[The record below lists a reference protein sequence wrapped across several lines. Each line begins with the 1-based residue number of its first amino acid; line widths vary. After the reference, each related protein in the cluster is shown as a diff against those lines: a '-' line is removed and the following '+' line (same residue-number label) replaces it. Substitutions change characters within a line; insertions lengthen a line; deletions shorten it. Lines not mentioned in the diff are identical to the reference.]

1 MSREGQETFIK
12 LFKNGLKGGYIGL
25 SATPDKLYRSLSK
38 VDELHVKVYDLHWF
52 IVSKGKILFGRFE
65 EYHYVRV

>member
-38 VDELHVKVYDLHWF
+38 VDELHVKVYDLH
-52 IVSKGKILFGRFE
+52 
-65 EYHYVRV
+65 